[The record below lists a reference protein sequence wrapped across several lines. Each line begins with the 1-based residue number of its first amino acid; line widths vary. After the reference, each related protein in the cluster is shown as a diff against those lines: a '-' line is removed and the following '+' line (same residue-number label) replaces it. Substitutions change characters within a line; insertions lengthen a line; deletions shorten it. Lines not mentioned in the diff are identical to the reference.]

1 MLQAKLLYCLSKN
14 KHICILSFLSAQA
27 QWEVT
32 DRGCQTLPKYVVK
45 LHRSQKRFHL
55 SLTARET
62 LRSGPSLGALMENS
76 LKFQSTLKKMHFNE
90 FLSLD
95 IPKSDSKT
103 QQL

>member
-14 KHICILSFLSAQA
+14 KHICILSVLSAQA

-62 LRSGPSLGALMENS
+62 LRSSPSLGALMENS
-76 LKFQSTLKKMHFNE
+76 LKFQSTLKKMHFNWWNL
-90 FLSLD
+90 FFV
-95 IPKSDSKT
+95 T
-103 QQL
+103 